1 MIEERIL
8 VMTANLHWIKHSPIQ
23 TRRFTDSN
31 TDSVNK
37 RGPNLVMTESLTNS
51 YSDLPNEI
59 RMNLCHN
66 CKDSPNQTSTHQDQT
81 IHWFTEWQKSEFSVM
96 TTRIH
101 RIKQCSIQ
109 TKRFTDSLND
119 SRVNF
124 LSWPQGFTESNTN
137 SVNER
142 AANLGHDHKN
152 ALNQK
157 IHRLKHSH
165 ARGGN
170 LSPDWK
176 GFAKSNNDPSKPKD
190 SLIQTLIHWMKEQQ
204 IFVITERLDDSK
216 TDSLNQRGVKL
227 ACDLKVI
234 LQNTWI
240 VQKLN
245 DFWELKSILVLFC
258 GNAVKFSGKRWE
270 HA

>member
-101 RIKQCSIQ
+101 WIKHCPIK
-109 TKRFTDSLND
+109 TKRFTD
-119 SRVNF
+119 
-124 LSWPQGFTESNTN
+124 SNTN

-216 TDSLNQRGVKL
+216 TDSLNQRGAKL

-245 DFWELKSILVLFC
+245 DF
-258 GNAVKFSGKRWE
+258 
-270 HA
+270 